1 MLKPLFALVIIAGV
15 CASLLALT
23 QTLTDER
30 IQSNVAER
38 ELQLITDLTG
48 IAPATTGSWSGDVW
62 NLCNGMVLARTEVAG
77 YGGPVALVI
86 ALTSA
91 RDEYRLRG
99 LRITRHQETPGLA
112 DFLGQPEQGWLVQLP
127 SRTSAELSEIDT
139 VAGATITSRAVLRG
153 VLQARALAQEHA
165 QTLQGCSS

>member
-1 MLKPLFALVIIAGV
+1 MLKPLFALVIIAGI

-48 IAPATTGSWSGDVW
+48 SPPATTGSWSGDVW
-62 NLCNGMVLARTEVAG
+62 NLCNGTVLARTEVAG
-77 YGGPVALVI
+77 YGGPVALVV

-91 RDEYRLRG
+91 PDDYRLRG
-99 LRITRHQETPGLA
+99 LRITHHQETPGLA
-112 DFLGQPEQGWLVQLP
+112 DFLGQPEQGWLARLP
-127 SRTSAELSEIDT
+127 SRNSAELSEIDT

-153 VLQARALAQEHA
+153 AIQAWTLAQDHM
-165 QTLQGCSS
+165 QTLQRCGS